1 MTNPSASANKALRSE
16 IICEKNSSSGATTGP
31 AIFRR
36 PIIPLDVGPQRRHGG
51 NSRRAALRA
60 GVPEP
65 LRPARIGVVPAHA
78 RSWRSS
84 RPCHRSCRCNET
96 QGCAGSD
103 SAARR
108 PPVPAGPCPAHAA
121 AAVAGTHHGT
131 AANDGPARDVTAR
144 TDNRGP
150 AHGASTS
157 YGDASTSR
165 ADLDDRAVLP
175 ELLQERTAG
184 SGHESQRRRSRD
196 RQTGQT
202 NDGRAGH
209 AAESLRCAATL
220 TNESHHCRLH
230 FQPFHVCPSRH

>member
-36 PIIPLDVGPQRRHGG
+36 PIIPLDVGPQQRHGG
-51 NSRRAALRA
+51 NSRRARSRT

-84 RPCHRSCRCNET
+84 RPRHRSCRCNET
-96 QGCAGSD
+96 QSSAGSD

-121 AAVAGTHHGT
+121 AVAGTHHGT
-131 AANDGPARDVTAR
+131 AANHGPARDVTAR
-144 TDNRGP
+144 TDNRGS
-150 AHGASTS
+150 AHGAAGSH
-157 YGDASTSR
+157 

-184 SGHESQRRRSRD
+184 SGNESRRRRSRD
-196 RQTGQT
+196 RQTGQP

-209 AAESLRCAATL
+209 AVESL
-220 TNESHHCRLH
+220 
-230 FQPFHVCPSRH
+230 